1 MNGLDLLVLIVIL
14 AFVARGLHRGLIK
27 EVFTTLGLFG
37 GLYLAVF
44 ETGKIVYYLTP
55 YIPSKFLA
63 YLVAFFVVFFFV
75 YFVVMM
81 IGDALAKLIKVLMLG
96 FFDSFLGGVL
106 GFVEGFFIAGALLL
120 IIYKAFPGGVNAVE
134 TGKIAAPIY
143 DRFWSLFGKVWEQ
156 QEQKLKKH
164 IEELQKNDAKG
175 DVIKNGNI

>member
-1 MNGLDLLVLIVIL
+1 MNGLDLLVLIIII
-14 AFVARGLHRGLIK
+14 AFIARGLHRGLIK
-27 EVFTTLGLFG
+27 EIFTTFGLFG
-37 GLYLAVF
+37 GLYLAVL

-63 YLVAFFVVFFFV
+63 YLLAFFVVFFFV
-75 YFVVMM
+75 YLIIMM

-106 GFVEGFFIAGALLL
+106 GFVEGFFIAGAILL

-134 TGKIAAPIY
+134 TGKIAAPVY

-156 QEQKLKKH
+156 QEQKLKKQ
-164 IEELQKNDAKG
+164 IEELQKPQKAGVVKDEHL
-175 DVIKNGNI
+175 